1 MLTVARCAPL
11 SGLWTQC
18 GLLSTVILSSL
29 QIAQPKLM
37 DACDN
42 NKINLWNP
50 LAESLFS
57 DSWRYG
63 AAVNS
68 FTWW

>member
-1 MLTVARCAPL
+1 MFTVARCAPL
-11 SGLWTQC
+11 RGCRTPFD
-18 GLLSTVILSSL
+18 LLSQVILSSL

-42 NKINLWNP
+42 DKINLRNP

-57 DSWRYG
+57 DSWLYG
-63 AAVNS
+63 AALNS
-68 FTWW
+68 STW

>member
-1 MLTVARCAPL
+1 MFTVARCAPF
-11 SGLWTQC
+11 SGCWTPFT
-18 GLLSTVILSSL
+18 LLSQVILSWL
-29 QIAQPKLM
+29 QTAQPKLM

-42 NKINLWNP
+42 DKINLRNP

-57 DSWRYG
+57 DSWRCG

-68 FTWW
+68 FTW

>member
-1 MLTVARCAPL
+1 MFTVAPCAPL
-11 SGLWTQC
+11 SGFWTPF

-42 NKINLWNP
+42 DKINLRNP

-63 AAVNS
+63 AAMNS
-68 FTWW
+68 FTW

>member
-1 MLTVARCAPL
+1 MFAVARCAFL
-11 SGLWTQC
+11 SGCWTPFDP
-18 GLLSTVILSSL
+18 STVTLSSL

-42 NKINLWNP
+42 DKINLRNP

-68 FTWW
+68 FTW